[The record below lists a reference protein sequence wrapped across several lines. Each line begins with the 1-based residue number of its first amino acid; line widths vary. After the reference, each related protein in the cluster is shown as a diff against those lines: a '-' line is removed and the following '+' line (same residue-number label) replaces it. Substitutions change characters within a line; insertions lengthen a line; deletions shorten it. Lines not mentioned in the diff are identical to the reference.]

1 MAKTYTRR
9 VPKLNPNG
17 QRIGLYLEPQDAA
30 LLADLQSALAAE
42 RGGTVTLN
50 ETMREAIR
58 YRANSRQRVE
68 ITWLKGE
75 ATLPTTVPIK
85 VTYDK

>member
-9 VPKLNPNG
+9 VPKLDPNG

-30 LLADLQSALAAE
+30 LLAELQSALGAE

-58 YRANSRQRVE
+58 YRA
-68 ITWLKGE
+68 
-75 ATLPTTVPIK
+75 ATRKEPSANEQLEK
-85 VTYDK
+85 FWQAQKYSL

>member
-9 VPKLNPNG
+9 VPKLDPNG

-30 LLADLQSALAAE
+30 LLAELQSALGAE

-58 YRANSRQRVE
+58 YRACARKEPSANEQLEKFWQAQKYS
-68 ITWLKGE
+68 L
-75 ATLPTTVPIK
+75 
-85 VTYDK
+85 